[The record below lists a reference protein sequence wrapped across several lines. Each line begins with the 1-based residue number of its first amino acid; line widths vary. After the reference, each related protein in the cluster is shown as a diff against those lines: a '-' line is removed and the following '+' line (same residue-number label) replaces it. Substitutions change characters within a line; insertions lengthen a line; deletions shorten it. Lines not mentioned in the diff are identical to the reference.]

1 MPFASINPTN
11 PRTLASP
18 LLMRPQ
24 GSQMRQDPPSKP
36 VEVWCAKIALK
47 LKNIKKTLR
56 NQGAFP
62 SFFSILKVV

>member
-47 LKNIKKTLR
+47 LKNI
-56 NQGAFP
+56 
-62 SFFSILKVV
+62 